1 MIYGT
6 HGTTDGEKCR
16 AQMLLTVVSEERV
29 NPIENIREK
38 VQARKRFPR
47 CKVALFQVAMPPR

>member
-16 AQMLLTVVSEERV
+16 AQMLLIVVPEEKV
-29 NPIENIREK
+29 YPIENIRE
-38 VQARKRFPR
+38 
-47 CKVALFQVAMPPR
+47 LD